1 MQRIVTITL
10 LAISLCLSIAFTS
23 AQAANGKD
31 HPLINRFPGANIA
44 HYEHLE
50 YEEMSFILS
59 KPYKKD
65 GTWVADKTQPVA
77 GKVTYIHYELP
88 KTKSPLQVFRNYQ
101 KAIKKQNMT
110 VLFNCERTC
119 VNVNAGHL
127 DHLYNNHQDF
137 YFNYGF
143 DQYIVAKRDNF
154 YLSLIV
160 NDGGVFQLVIEEET
174 LNDDLI
180 SPIAEA
186 LASTGKI
193 DLYGFHFDSGKS
205 ALKPESDS
213 ELAELATILN
223 EHPALRIKIV
233 GHTDNVGDSKANQ
246 KLSAARAK
254 SVLNALVKNFNVNAA
269 NLSAEGQGETQPVD
283 TNSTEMGRAKNRRVE
298 IIAINPEVINGGTA
312 NTYNTDHTTAEAA
325 AEAQQEAPADNS
337 GNIVDSAEEVV
348 DKAEKVKD
356 VAKRFKKFF

>member
-1 MQRIVTITL
+1 M
-10 LAISLCLSIAFTS
+10 AFSS
-23 AQAANGKD
+23 AYAAKGED
-31 HPLINRFPGANIA
+31 HPLINRFPGTTIA
-44 HYEHLE
+44 HYSHLE

-59 KPYKKD
+59 KPYKKE
-65 GTWVADKTQPVA
+65 GKWNADNTQLVA
-77 GKVTYIHYELP
+77 GKVTYIHYEFP
-88 KTKSPLQVFRNYQ
+88 KTRSPLQVFRNYQ

-119 VNVNAGHL
+119 AQVNAGHL
-127 DHLYNNHQDF
+127 DHLINNHQDF

-154 YLSLIV
+154 YLSLVV

-174 LNDDLI
+174 LDDDLI
-180 SPIAEA
+180 SPIADA

-193 DLYGFHFDSGKS
+193 DLYGFHFDSGKA

-213 ELAELATILN
+213 ELSELGNMLN
-223 EHPALRIKIV
+223 AHPALRVKIV
-233 GHTDNVGDSKANQ
+233 GHTDNVGNNQANQ

-254 SVLNALVKNFNVNAA
+254 SVVKALEQNFGVSAA
-269 NLSAEGQGETQPVD
+269 NLIAEGKGETQPIES
-283 TNSTEMGRAKNRRVE
+283 NSTEAGRAKNRRVE
-298 IIAINPEVINGGTA
+298 IIAINPEVIYGGAVAAAPTRQE
-312 NTYNTDHTTAEAA
+312 TTADTTAQQTQTQPKTQPKTEAA
-325 AEAQQEAPADNS
+325 ADS
-337 GNIVDSAEEVV
+337 GSMVDAAEEAV